1 VTLPRPLQQPAMIED
16 LNRIDREASAEKF
29 TGKLIIQVEAD
40 YKDGVPSGVDWLT
53 QRKRRAK
60 LSVAA

>member
-1 VTLPRPLQQPAMIED
+1 MIED